1 MTNFDGSRVA
11 SGCPPI
17 PKRSVSRPG
26 RKLKDHIVR
35 DAPDEEFTT
44 TAPTTRFAA
53 MGLLI
58 AIALSA
64 VLWTL
69 IIGAIALL
77 LR

>member
-1 MTNFDGSRVA
+1 MTNLEGSRIA
-11 SGCPPI
+11 GGCPTM
-17 PKRSVSRPG
+17 PKRSSSPLR
-26 RKLKDHIVR
+26 RKLTDRIVR
-35 DAPDEEFTT
+35 DAPDEELS
-44 TAPTTRFAA
+44 TAPTTPRFAA
-53 MGLLI
+53 LGLLL